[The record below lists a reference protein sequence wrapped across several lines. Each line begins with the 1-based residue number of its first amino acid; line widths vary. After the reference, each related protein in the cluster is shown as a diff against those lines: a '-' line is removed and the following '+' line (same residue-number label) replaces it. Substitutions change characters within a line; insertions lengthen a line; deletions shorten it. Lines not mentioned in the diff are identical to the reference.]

1 MDIFTAIVAG
11 LAFGLFAIVIA
22 TTLINIAGTYTRELP
37 DDVAPWAKNIPLN
50 ITLALCATISASLV
64 AYLVL

>member
-1 MDIFTAIVAG
+1 MDIFTAIIAG

-22 TTLINIAGTYTRELP
+22 TALINIAGTYTHELP

-50 ITLALCATISASLV
+50 ITLGLCAAISAGVV